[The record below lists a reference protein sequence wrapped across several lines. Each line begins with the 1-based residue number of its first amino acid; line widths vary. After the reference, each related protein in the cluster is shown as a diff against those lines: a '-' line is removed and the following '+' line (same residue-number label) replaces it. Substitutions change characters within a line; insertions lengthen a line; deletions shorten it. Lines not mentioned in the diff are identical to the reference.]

1 MIKSLT
7 ICFVLFLSVVVPSL
21 VSAQVAEQENYK
33 DYYNPIE
40 NLQDQALRPLADRL
54 DIVQPDI
61 DLNQIPSLF
70 FTPSE
75 QSLIADARLGLT
87 TRAPTD
93 FELRQAEDGNVP
105 RGPRELSLG
114 GIIYASSSDWSIW
127 MNGQK
132 ITPNRLPPEILDIK
146 VRKKYIRL
154 KWFDA
159 YTNQIFPVKL
169 KPHQRFN
176 IDTRIFLPGESTQ
189 EISLGN

>member
-1 MIKSLT
+1 MKNILIIFIALGFISLNAA
-7 ICFVLFLSVVVPSL
+7 V
-21 VSAQVAEQENYK
+21 AQVEKKPTNDGYFM
-33 DYYNPIE
+33 PIS
-40 NLQDQALRPLADRL
+40 NTQSAVLQPFIDRL
-54 DIVQPDI
+54 EIVRPDI
-61 DLNQIPSLF
+61 NLNQIPSLM

-75 QSLIADARLGLT
+75 QSLIAEAREGFLA
-87 TRAPTD
+87 RPPTD

-114 GIIYASSSDWSIW
+114 GIIYTSSSDWSIW

>member
-1 MIKSLT
+1 M
-7 ICFVLFLSVVVPSL
+7 
-21 VSAQVAEQENYK
+21 
-33 DYYNPIE
+33 
-40 NLQDQALRPLADRL
+40 
-54 DIVQPDI
+54 
-61 DLNQIPSLF
+61 
-70 FTPSE
+70 
-75 QSLIADARLGLT
+75 GLT

>member
-1 MIKSLT
+1 MKKTSI
-7 ICFVLFLSVVVPSL
+7 IIFVLFLGVVVPSF
-21 VSAQVAEQENYK
+21 VFAQIAGQEIQNE
-33 DYYNPIE
+33 YYNPIE
-40 NLQDQALRPLADRL
+40 NLQDQALKPLADRL
-54 DIVQPDI
+54 DIVRPDI

-75 QSLIADARLGLT
+75 QSLIAEARLGLT

-93 FELRQAEDGNVP
+93 SELRQAEDGNIP

-132 ITPNRLPPEILDIK
+132 ITPKRLPPEILDIK
-146 VRKKYIRL
+146 VRKKYIKL

-159 YTNQIFPVKL
+159 YTNQIFPIKL

-176 IDTRIFLPGESTQ
+176 IDTRIFLPGENPQ